1 MLELKKGMDILA
13 EVGGIG
19 SLDEARKL
27 LEAKCDRENL
37 AKLDKITNE
46 EALLKIA
53 NAISMMDPD
62 AVFVNTGSEED
73 LLRVR
78 IMSLAKGEE
87 HPVAMRDHTIHF
99 DLPQEQARIID
110 RTYYIVNPGEQTSV
124 LALSIP
130 RDEAYEYIK
139 TYMTGI
145 ARGKTLLVG
154 FFSRGPIGAPATIPA
169 LEITTSTYVM
179 HSANI
184 LYRNVYHRFD
194 EEVQRAGLFFINV
207 HSEGPNRPEDLP
219 NARVF
224 MDRSWLTTYSMFCTY
239 AGNTL
244 LLKKGNHRFA
254 VDLATYYQREDKLSE
269 HMFITGLRGPGG
281 RVTYFAGAAP
291 SGCGKTTTAMTGT
304 DFVGDDL
311 AQLWIAGDGTLR
323 AINPEKGIFG
333 IVQNVNRESDPYLMK
348 ALREE
353 GAEVIWSNVLIDV
366 HGVPYWVGNGEE
378 PPKRG
383 VNFQGEWWE
392 GKTDENG
399 NPIPLSHPNSR
410 CTVECTEIEN
420 YNQAAAEDPNGVQ
433 IKVITYSGRD
443 SDTMPPVWVAKDP
456 DHGVVIGASI
466 LSAAT
471 ATEVG
476 AKGVRRQ
483 PWANEPFIPGPLAD
497 YMDAQFAFFNSD
509 KLKHKPLMAGL
520 NYFLTHE
527 ARGGG
532 GKGLLGEKRDVKVWL
547 GWLELRAHGDVD
559 AIETP
564 IGFIPKYEDLRRL
577 FDGIGK
583 EYPKDLYDKQFAF
596 YVDNILAR
604 IDLQEEAYRKERNV
618 PAKLFEVYREQ
629 REGLK
634 ALKAKY
640 GPIVSVEQLI
650 EAAGNKVS

>member
-13 EVGGIG
+13 EIGGIHT
-19 SLDEARKL
+19 LDEARAL
-27 LEAKCDRENL
+27 FEVKCDRENV
-37 AKLDKITNE
+37 AKLSKIANE

-53 NAISMMDPD
+53 NAISMTDPD
-62 AVFVNTGSEED
+62 AVFVNTGSEAD
-73 LLRVR
+73 VQRVR
-78 IMSLAKGEE
+78 IISMAKGEE
-87 HPVAMRDHTIHF
+87 HPVAMKDHTLHF
-99 DLPQEQARIID
+99 DLAREQARIID
-110 RTYYIVNPGEQTSV
+110 RTFYIVNEGEEVSV
-124 LALSIP
+124 LAQKIL
-130 RDEAYEYIK
+130 RDEGHEYVK
-139 TYMTGI
+139 THMTGI
-145 ARGKTLLVG
+145 ARGMTLLVG
-154 FFSRGPIGAPATIPA
+154 FFSRGPIGAPAAIPA

-184 LYRNVYHRFD
+184 LYRHVYDQFD
-194 EEVQRAGLFFINV
+194 EEVQRAGLFFTNV

-224 MDRSWLTTYSMFCTY
+224 MDRSWLTTFSMFCTY

-254 VDLATYYQREDKLSE
+254 VDLATYYRREQELSE
-269 HMFITGLRGPGG
+269 HMFITGLKGPGG
-281 RVTYFAGAAP
+281 RKTFFAGAAP
-291 SGCGKTTTAMTGT
+291 SGCGKTTTAMVGT

-311 AQLWIAGDGTLR
+311 AQLWIAQDGTLR
-323 AINPEKGIFG
+323 AINPECGIFG
-333 IVQNVNRESDPYLMK
+333 IVQDVNREGDPYLMK

-353 GAEVIWSNVLIDV
+353 GAEVIWTNVLIDE

-378 PPKRG
+378 LPKRG

-399 NPIPLSHPNSR
+399 KPIPLSHPNSR
-410 CTVECTEIEN
+410 CTVSNTFIGN
-420 YNQAAAEDPNGVQ
+420 YNKAVAEDPRGVQ
-433 IKVITYSGRD
+433 VKVITYSGRD
-443 SDTMPPVWVAKDP
+443 SDTMPPVCVAKNP
-456 DHGVVIGASI
+456 DHGVVIGASV

-497 YMDAQFAFFNSD
+497 YMDAQFTFFNSD
-509 KLKHKPLMAGL
+509 KLKSKPVMVGL

-527 ARGGG
+527 ARGGEG
-532 GKGLLGEKRDVKVWL
+532 NGLLGEKRDVKVWL
-547 GWLELRAHGDVD
+547 GWLELRAHGEVD

-564 IGFIPKYEDLRRL
+564 IGFIPKYEDLKEL
-577 FDGIGK
+577 FAKIGK
-583 EYPKDLYDKQFAF
+583 EYPKELYDKQFAV

-604 IDLQEEAYRKERNV
+604 IDLQEEAYRKEKNI

-629 REGLK
+629 RKGLE

-650 EAAGNKVS
+650 EAAGNNR